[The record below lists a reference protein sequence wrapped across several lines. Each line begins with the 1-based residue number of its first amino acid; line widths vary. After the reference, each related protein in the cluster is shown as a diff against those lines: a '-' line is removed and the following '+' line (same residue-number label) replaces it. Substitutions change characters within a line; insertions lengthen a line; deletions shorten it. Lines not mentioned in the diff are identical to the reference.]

1 MPITPRFKLSQS
13 EIQLTITI
21 RIPHIR
27 VSASTLEIIVDES
40 DFHFYSSPYLLHLS
54 FPNGRLLDDAETSR
68 EAKATYDPS
77 DQNGTL
83 TVVIWKEEEGIWPD
97 LDLLSNLVCRS
108 PAPVELG
115 LNAEA
120 KISVIASE
128 TNGEAEEEEE
138 ASKAA
143 EGYNINIEGHGANM
157 DLKVCLKP
165 HYGFLNMHHSVFT
178 DYAREGLSYDMLE
191 IPSPDDT
198 PSDNRRDM
206 RLDVETDKFDSER
219 YLADLFLSD
228 DPNDECAD
236 MIYVEGKNISMC
248 IYSSAYH
255 GTLPILRRSRY
266 SYHDQHIT
274 CINISMNLSLISP
287 TFFQKLFASC
297 LIGRRKI
304 Q

>member
-27 VSASTLEIIVDES
+27 VSASTLEIIVDGS

-54 FPNGRLLDDAETSR
+54 FPESNGRLLDDAETSR

-83 TVVIWKEEEGIWPD
+83 TVVIWKEEEGLWPD
-97 LDLLSNLVCRS
+97 LDLLSNLINRT
-108 PAPVELG
+108 PAPVDLG
-115 LNAEA
+115 LTPEA

-128 TNGEAEEEEE
+128 DNEE
-138 ASKAA
+138 ADN
-143 EGYNINIEGHGANM
+143 EGEESTKLSNDDHGLKM
-157 DLKVCLKP
+157 DLKACLKP

-198 PSDNRRDM
+198 PSDNRRNL
-206 RLDVETDKFDSER
+206 RLDVEIDKFDSER

-236 MIYVEGKNISMC
+236 MIYVEGKKVFLC
-248 IYSSAYH
+248 
-255 GTLPILRRSRY
+255 RRY
-266 SYHDQHIT
+266 WMQ
-274 CINISMNLSLISP
+274 
-287 TFFQKLFASC
+287 
-297 LIGRRKI
+297 
-304 Q
+304 